1 MVVLLVLVA
10 SFALLRSAGALGIS
24 MLDGWQPSLRAALAV
39 MFFVTASAHWG
50 KARANLIRMVPPVF
64 PRPDALVTLTGVLE
78 ILGAIGLVLPATAR
92 ASSICL
98 AVLLVL
104 MFPANMHAARRG
116 LTIRGRKATS
126 LALRAALQIVFI
138 AALIA
143 SAWRS

>member
-1 MVVLLVLVA
+1 MAVLMVLVV
-10 SFALLRSAGALGIS
+10 SFTVLRIAGALGLS
-24 MLDGWQPSLRAALAV
+24 MLDGWQPSLRVALTV

-50 KARANLIRMVPPVF
+50 KARADLIHMVPPVF
-64 PRPDALVTLTGVLE
+64 PRPEVLVTLTGVLE
-78 ILGAIGLVLPATAR
+78 ILGAIGLALPATTR

-98 AVLLVL
+98 AVMLVL

-126 LALRAALQIVFI
+126 LPLRAALQVVFI

-143 SAWRS
+143 AAWRT